1 MWAEAVG
8 WQCGLKLSEGSVDLS
23 CRRAVWAEAVGGQC
37 GLKLSEGNVG

>member
-8 WQCGLKLSEGSVDLS
+8 GQCGLNLSKGDAGCS
-23 CRRAVWAEAVGGQC
+23 CRRAVWAESVGGQC